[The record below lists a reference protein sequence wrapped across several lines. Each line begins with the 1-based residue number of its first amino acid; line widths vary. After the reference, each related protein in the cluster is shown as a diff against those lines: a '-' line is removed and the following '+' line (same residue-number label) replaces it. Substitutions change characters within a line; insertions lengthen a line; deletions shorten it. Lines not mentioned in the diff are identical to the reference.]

1 MRHIT
6 PTEQVQYIKQSRFI
20 CSACGSSRDCDCNA
34 PALERVVAYDK
45 ANPGKSTRQAAAD
58 LGVSK
63 SEVNRA
69 RRSPVPDGTPVT
81 KVTPATVTGRDGK
94 TYPARQQPKA
104 EEPDTED
111 VAASSAHGVAPTSKA
126 ANQKHAKEI
135 IRLTKEVHA
144 ARREIARLKQKYEHK
159 PDIHNGMTVP
169 ERLIAHLKEAFQLM
183 EVGLV
188 RSDLPKGKL
197 RKANEIFNTIHWA
210 HGEARALFH
219 SKQPECPSSNF
230 RSPESK
236 AKAKATRELKAKP
249 LGDTDKEHIK
259 ALRARAKLA
268 GYKLL
273 KASSR
278 PWHTKDD
285 PYYELKPIND
295 DEGGSSVTALSMVPY
310 DLDVAEGKLYVQMR
324 TICGMTE
331 MFEEANK
338 QRRDEALAKN
348 PDAQP
353 IWHETG

>member
-111 VAASSAHGVAPTSKA
+111 VAASAAHGVAPTSKA
-126 ANQKHAKEI
+126 ADQKHAKEI

-183 EVGLV
+183 EEQFDEWVVEGAPNEISEQTYHDAIQKYRPALQETWRNYFAEHRLAAVLSPVVRMPAPQLPKVLTSPGFDIEINGKMVPARVAFARNIAPSSSAGLASV
-188 RSDLPKGKL
+188 VLPAGMASELPIGIELDGPAASDL
-197 RKANEIFNTIHWA
+197 
-210 HGEARALFH
+210 
-219 SKQPECPSSNF
+219 
-230 RSPESK
+230 
-236 AKAKATRELKAKP
+236 
-249 LGDTDKEHIK
+249 
-259 ALRARAKLA
+259 
-268 GYKLL
+268 KLL
-273 KASSR
+273 S
-278 PWHTKDD
+278 
-285 PYYELKPIND
+285 L
-295 DEGGSSVTALSMVPY
+295 
-310 DLDVAEGKLYVQMR
+310 
-324 TICGMTE
+324 
-331 MFEEANK
+331 
-338 QRRDEALAKN
+338 ALATERLLEFNQAPK
-348 PDAQP
+348 
-353 IWHETG
+353 I